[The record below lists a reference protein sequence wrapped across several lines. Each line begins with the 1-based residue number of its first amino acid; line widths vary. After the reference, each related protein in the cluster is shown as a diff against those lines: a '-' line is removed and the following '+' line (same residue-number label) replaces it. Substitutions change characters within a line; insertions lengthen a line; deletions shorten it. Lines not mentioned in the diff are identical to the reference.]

1 MTRYSNK
8 GKDSGISAY
17 EIKDNSIIVQF
28 STGVKYLYTYSSA
41 GASNIE
47 NMKELAIKGEGLN
60 SFIMKYAR
68 TAYASK
74 LS

>member
-1 MTRYSNK
+1 MTRYRNK
-8 GKDSGISAY
+8 GKDSGISGY
-17 EIKDNSIIVQF
+17 EIKDDSIIVQF
-28 STGVKYLYTYSSA
+28 STSIKYLYTYSST

-47 NMKELAIKGEGLN
+47 KMKKLALKGEGLN
-60 SFIMKYAR
+60 SFIMKYTR